1 MADLEA
7 NAPPNEMQIEDFFR
21 EVLHI
26 TDDALLLELNTQGL
40 KSMSGFNQH
49 TEVEIA
55 LICQNIR
62 RPGGTYED
70 DQGNTH
76 PDRGTQVSVLDEKRL
91 KQFWYYCRYCYMTQR
106 IPDFEDANQIP
117 SLGALQQLDAYVA
130 TFPSPRDI
138 VKPAQFPGFDKAKRW
153 YESFEEWAAQ
163 SIGPS
168 GVPLSYVLRES
179 REQVNPEELDIFCES
194 MDDDLFRMSRQNT
207 PGSMFWLADNT
218 MVWNQLR
225 ECFHPTKD
233 YTWIKPFEKTKDG
246 HGGFLA
252 GKKHALGPGVTRT
265 INASAEKILAN
276 TRYDGRNKSWTF
288 DKVVTRLNEAFDD
301 SALEWDDTQKVIKLL
316 DCITDQ
322 LLLPVKLSIR
332 ANDTLRIDYPGAVAY
347 ILEQITMMGHES
359 NSSRNIGAYNIPRK
373 GPGRGGAGRGRA
385 GRILHRPPGLESWDP
400 TRPGAYYSRACYA
413 SLTAEQKQLNFESRE
428 ADPNINGKSR
438 KQGFQVH
445 DAKRAAT
452 LAKVES
458 AKSDLMEAK
467 LDLMFQAFVAKGI
480 VPQTATI
487 SSVGTTP
494 STISETSIGTTL
506 KRKAKDKAKFYEL
519 VGKDLIPRYDM
530 D

>member
-7 NAPPNEMQIEDFFR
+7 NQPPNEQQIEDFFR
-21 EVLHI
+21 EVLQI
-26 TDDALLLELNTQGL
+26 TDVALLLELNTQGL
-40 KSMSGFNQH
+40 KSMSGFNQL

-55 LICQNIR
+55 LICMNIR
-62 RPGGTYED
+62 RPGGTIED
-70 DQGNTH
+70 DEGNVH
-76 PDRGTQVSVLDEKRL
+76 PDRGVQVGVLDEKRL
-91 KQFWYYCRYCYMTQR
+91 KQFRYYCRYCYMTQR
-106 IPDFEDANQIP
+106 IPNFGNANEVP
-117 SLGALQQLDAYVA
+117 TLEALQQLDAYVS
-130 TFPSPRDI
+130 TFPSPRDV
-138 VKPAQFPGFDKAKRW
+138 VKPVQFPGFDKAKRW

-179 REQVNPEELDIFCES
+179 REQVNPDALEIFCES
-194 MDDDLFRMSRQNT
+194 MDDDLMRMSRQNT

-246 HGGFLA
+246 HGGYLA
-252 GKKHALGPGVTRT
+252 GKKHALGPGVNRT
-265 INASAEKILAN
+265 INANAEKILAN

-332 ANDTLRIDYPGAVAY
+332 ANDALRIDYPSTVAY

-373 GPGRGGAGRGRA
+373 GPGRGGAGRGRG
-385 GRILHRPPGLESWDP
+385 GRSARVLNRPPGLESWDP
-400 TRPGAYYSRACYA
+400 NKPGAYYSRACYA

-428 ADPNINGKSR
+428 ANPNAK
-438 KQGFQVH
+438 VH
-445 DAKRAAT
+445 SAKRAAT
-452 LAKVES
+452 LSKVES

-467 LDLMFQAFVAKGI
+467 LDLLFQAVVGKGLV
-480 VPQTATI
+480 VPQTTTI

-494 STISETSIGTTL
+494 STISETSVGASL
-506 KRKAKDKAKFYEL
+506 KRKATEKAKFYEL
-519 VGKDLIPRYDM
+519 VGKSLVPRHDM

>member
-1 MADLEA
+1 MADLEP
-7 NAPPNEMQIEDFFR
+7 NQPPSEQQIESFFT
-21 EVLHI
+21 EVLEI
-26 TDDALLLELNTQGL
+26 TDQALLLELHSQGL

-49 TEVEIA
+49 TEHEIA

-62 RPGGTYED
+62 RPGGTVED
-70 DQGNTH
+70 DEGNTH
-76 PDRGTQVSVLDEKRL
+76 PDRGVQVSVLDEKRL

-106 IPDFEDANQIP
+106 IPNFGDAQQVP
-117 SLGALQQLDAYVA
+117 SLDALQQLDAYVL
-130 TFPSPRDI
+130 TFPAPRDV
-138 VKPAQFPGFDKAKRW
+138 VKPVQFPGFDKARRW

-179 REQVNPEELDIFCES
+179 REQVNPGDLGIFCES

-233 YTWIKPFEKTKDG
+233 YTWIKPFEKSKDG
-246 HGGFLA
+246 HGGYLA

-265 INASAEKILAN
+265 MHASAEKVLAS

-288 DKVVTRLNEAFDD
+288 DKVVTRLNEAFDN

-316 DCITDQ
+316 DCITDN

-332 ANDTLRIDYPGAVAY
+332 ANDALRIDYAGTVAY

-359 NSSRNIGAYNIPRK
+359 NSNRNIGAYNIPRK
-373 GPGRGGAGRGRA
+373 GPGRGGNRTHPAARA
-385 GRILHRPPGLESWDP
+385 GRSLHRTPGLESWDP
-400 TRPGAYYSRACYA
+400 ERPGAYYSRACYA
-413 SLTAEQKQLNFESRE
+413 TLTAEQKQLNYESRE
-428 ADPNINGKSR
+428 VNPNKST
-438 KQGFQVH
+438 KGN

-452 LAKVES
+452 LSKVES
-458 AKSDLMEAK
+458 AKNDLMTAK
-467 LDLMFQAFVAKGI
+467 LDFLMSAVVGKGLV
-480 VPQTATI
+480 VPPMAMI

-494 STISETSIGTTL
+494 STISETSVGASL
-506 KRKAKDKAKFYEL
+506 KRKAPEQKAKFYEL
-519 VGKDLIPRYDM
+519 VGKSLVPRYDI